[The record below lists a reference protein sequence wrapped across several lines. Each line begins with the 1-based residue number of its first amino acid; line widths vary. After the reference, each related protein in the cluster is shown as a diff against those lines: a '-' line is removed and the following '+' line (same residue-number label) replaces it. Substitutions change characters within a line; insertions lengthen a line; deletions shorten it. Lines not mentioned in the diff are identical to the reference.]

1 VSEFLSLVSRITRG
15 HRRSFAIAVAGAS
28 TYAICTVLS
37 AYAVRRVIDQA
48 IAPRFDNGKVGTGAV
63 VTAMVLITAIG
74 VVRAGGVVV
83 RRSFAGITEW
93 RAAGT
98 IASSVVDRICRQPV
112 WWLRTRTTGDVIS
125 RMTVDAEAAV
135 AMLAPLPFAS
145 SVVVLLGFAAVA
157 MVLSDPILGAIGLVV
172 IPLLAWVN
180 LRYQRRVDALF
191 AEAQDHL
198 GDLSSAVHESFEAV
212 TVVKAFG
219 AEEREAR
226 RLSRV
231 AERLRDAR
239 IKTVRYRSLFESLL
253 DLIPSTA
260 IVVLLLVG
268 SWRVGEGRMTV
279 GELGGFVYLFTLLSF
294 PLRII
299 GYALSELPHS
309 RAGLSHVDGV
319 LADAVLPMAAPDKV
333 EGVGVEIRDLVVT
346 HLGQSEPTLVVD
358 DLRVAPGESIAIV
371 GETGSGKS
379 TLVGVLAGTLAFRG
393 SVRVGRRGVAPVFQE
408 TFLFAATLRENLL
421 FGQVR
426 DDDEIFE
433 ALRVADADGFV
444 ADLVDGLSTTVGERG
459 VGLSGGQ
466 RQRLALARAL
476 LVDRDVIVLDDTTS
490 ALDPETEATVMRNL
504 IGGIGDTTLVVVASR
519 PSTVSL
525 LGSVVF
531 LVDGRV
537 FDRGAHEELL
547 ARCPRYAELMESY
560 ESDRREQ

>member
-1 VSEFLSLVSRITRG
+1 MSEFLSLVSRITRG
-15 HRRSFAIAVAGAS
+15 HRRTFAIAVCGAS

-37 AYAVRRVIDQA
+37 AYAVRRVIDEA
-48 IAPRFDNGKVGTGAV
+48 IAPRFDEGSVGASSV
-63 VTAMVLITAIG
+63 VIAMLVITMVG
-74 VVRAGGVVV
+74 VVRAAGVVT
-83 RRSFAGITEW
+83 RRSYAGITEW

-98 IASSVVDRICRQPV
+98 IATSVVDRICKQPV

-157 MVLSDPILGAIGLVV
+157 MLVSDPILGGIGLIV

-191 AEAQDHL
+191 SEAQDHL

-239 IKTVRYRSLFESLL
+239 IETVRYRSRFESLL
-253 DLIPSTA
+253 DFVPSTA
-260 IVVLLLVG
+260 IVALLLVG
-268 SWRVGEGRMTV
+268 SWRVGAGRLSL
-279 GELGGFVYLFTLLSF
+279 GELGGFIYLFTLLSF

-309 RAGLSHVDGV
+309 RAGLAHVDGL
-319 LADAVLPMAAPDKV
+319 LAEPTLATRAPERKG
-333 EGVGVEIRDLVVT
+333 GVGVEIRDLSVV
-346 HLGQSEPTLVVD
+346 HHGQSKPSLAID
-358 DLRVAPGESIAIV
+358 RLRVAPGESIAVV

-379 TLVGVLAGTLAFRG
+379 TLVGVLSGVLAFEG
-393 SVRVGRRGVAPVFQE
+393 SVCVGQRGVAPVFQE

-421 FGQVR
+421 FGQAR
-426 DDDEIFE
+426 SDAEILG
-433 ALRVADADGFV
+433 ALRIADADGFLG
-444 ADLVDGLSTTVGERG
+444 DLADGLDTTVGERG

-476 LVDRDVIVLDDTTS
+476 LAERDVLVLDDTTS
-490 ALDPETEATVMRNL
+490 ALDPETEANVMRNL
-504 IGGIGDTTLVVVASR
+504 IDDIGGKTLVVVASR

-525 LGSVVF
+525 IGNVVF
-531 LVDGRV
+531 LVDGHV
-537 FDRGAHEELL
+537 FDRGSHDDLL
-547 ARCPRYAELMESY
+547 RRCPRYAALMESY
-560 ESDRREQ
+560 ESDRRER

>member
-1 VSEFLSLVSRITRG
+1 MSEFLSLVSRITKG
-15 HRRSFAIAVAGAS
+15 HRRSFAVAVAGAS
-28 TYAICTVLS
+28 AYAICTVLS
-37 AYAVRRVIDQA
+37 AYAVRRVIDEA
-48 IAPRFDNGKVGTGAV
+48 IAPRFEEGSVTTRSV
-63 VTAMVLITAIG
+63 ITAMILITTIG
-74 VVRAGGVVV
+74 VVRAAGVVT

-98 IASSVVDRICRQPV
+98 IATSVIERICRQPV

-125 RMTVDAEAAV
+125 RMTVDAEASV

-145 SVVVLLGFAAVA
+145 SVVVLLGFAGVA
-157 MVLSDPILGAIGLVV
+157 MLASDPILGTIGLVV

-191 AEAQDHL
+191 AQAQNHL

-239 IKTVRYRSLFESLL
+239 IETVRYRSRFESLL
-253 DLIPSTA
+253 DFIPSTA

-268 SWRVGEGRMTV
+268 SWRVGQGRMTV

-309 RAGLSHVDGV
+309 RAGLAHVDQLLG
-319 LADAVLPMAAPDKV
+319 DAMLSTSAPERRTD
-333 EGVGVEIRDLVVT
+333 VGVEIRNLVVV
-346 HLGQSEPTLVVD
+346 HHGQTEPTLVVD
-358 DLRVAPGESIAIV
+358 DLRISPGESLAVV

-379 TLVGVLAGTLAFRG
+379 TLVGVLSGILPFEG
-393 SVRVGRRGVAPVFQE
+393 SVCVGQRGVAPVFQE

-421 FGQVR
+421 FGQQR
-426 DDDEIFE
+426 SDEEIFE
-433 ALRVADADGFV
+433 VLRVADADVFV
-444 ADLVDGLSTTVGERG
+444 AELVEGLDTTVGERG

-476 LVDRDVIVLDDTTS
+476 LADRDVVVLDDTTS
-490 ALDPETEATVMRNL
+490 ALDPETETTVMRNL
-504 IGGIGDTTLVVVASR
+504 VGGIGERTLVVVASR

-525 LGSVVF
+525 IGNVIF
-531 LVDGRV
+531 LVDGRI
-537 FDRGAHEELL
+537 FDRGSHDELL
-547 ARCPRYAELMESY
+547 VRCARYAALMDSY
-560 ESDRREQ
+560 ESDRREK